1 MANSRVFFSDLK
13 SGKCFSIVKVR
24 LLRFCEARNVMRGG
38 DLMWLDMFMVDVNI
52 YRPPFLA
59 TIMQATINANQFATF
74 RPRLTAVSMYSIS
87 RFDVARCA
95 QNFRLSDSSLLIRF
109 NDMTS
114 LDVLT
119 DLVSPLPEESF
130 RLCNQTKV
138 LGLAN
143 TNTQLPGEI
152 TAKPENAC
160 KNGEADE
167 QDFRTEKM
175 MSSRKR
181 RASKGE
187 AKEIAQTEEGAVNG

>member
-52 YRPPFLA
+52 YRLPFLA
-59 TIMQATINANQFATF
+59 TIIQATINANQFATF

-130 RLCNQTKV
+130 LLCNQTKL

-143 TNTQLPGEI
+143 TNTQLSGEI
-152 TAKPENAC
+152 TVVNNTVNDFPEE
-160 KNGEADE
+160 KNCVMVTIKLDKYL
-167 QDFRTEKM
+167 FLRFY
-175 MSSRKR
+175 SSYFCI
-181 RASKGE
+181 S
-187 AKEIAQTEEGAVNG
+187 

>member
-38 DLMWLDMFMVDVNI
+38 ELMWLDMFMVDVNI

-74 RPRLTAVSMYSIS
+74 RPRLTAMSMYSIFG
-87 RFDVARCA
+87 FDVARCA

-109 NDMTS
+109 NDTTS

-119 DLVSPLPEESF
+119 DLVSPLPEESVGF
-130 RLCNQTKV
+130 RNQTKL

-143 TNTQLPGEI
+143 TNTQLPERR
-152 TAKPENAC
+152 TEKPENAC

-167 QDFRTEKM
+167 QDFRMEKM

-187 AKEIAQTEEGAVNG
+187 AKG